1 MGIEEVSHV
10 SDTKGVVMMTLQ
22 EFCEINGRNQTY
34 DEMEVYDERG
44 NELLSWVDDDPKYG
58 AEITKFYPLSDT
70 LVKVVIKYKGE

>member
-1 MGIEEVSHV
+1 
-10 SDTKGVVMMTLQ
+10 MTLQ